1 MLNRTLVLPTS
12 WCYCDYDWTPHVLE
26 KCKIRCGRGPRLW
39 RAHTVLLGAVAIAT
53 RPVTRL
59 CMLP

>member
-26 KCKIRCGRGPRLW
+26 KCKIRCG
-39 RAHTVLLGAVAIAT
+39 
-53 RPVTRL
+53 
-59 CMLP
+59 

>member
-26 KCKIRCGRGPRLW
+26 KCKIRCGRGLRLLFSTNNW
-39 RAHTVLLGAVAIAT
+39 LGAV
-53 RPVTRL
+53 V
-59 CMLP
+59 LPPSLA